1 MDNIKYTKADA
12 IPKLFSHCIRLSVI
26 ILFIFYL
33 FTLLLY
39 YLFTLYHIDTL
50 LWLHIAK
57 ESTVKVIVVALGWSL
72 DIRSD
77 DTSFSLFRNTN
88 HAHALRKIYSN
99 IVCTSF
105 ACKFPCTWVKIRFLY
120 LNVFI
125 KVCYVTIDSR

>member
-39 YLFTLYHIDTL
+39 YLFTLYQIDTL

-77 DTSFSLFRNTN
+77 GTSFSLFRNTN

-99 IVCTSF
+99 IVCTRL
-105 ACKFPCTWVKIRFLY
+105 ACK
-120 LNVFI
+120 
-125 KVCYVTIDSR
+125 

>member
-26 ILFIFYL
+26 VLFIFYL

-39 YLFTLYHIDTL
+39 YLFTLYHINTL

-72 DIRSD
+72 DNCFE
-77 DTSFSLFRNTN
+77 FSELMMLKLVLVNSIV
-88 HAHALRKIYSN
+88 AL
-99 IVCTSF
+99 
-105 ACKFPCTWVKIRFLY
+105 
-120 LNVFI
+120 
-125 KVCYVTIDSR
+125 

>member
-26 ILFIFYL
+26 VLFIFYL

-39 YLFTLYHIDTL
+39 YLFTIYHIDTL

-77 DTSFSLFRNTN
+77 D
-88 HAHALRKIYSN
+88 
-99 IVCTSF
+99 
-105 ACKFPCTWVKIRFLY
+105 
-120 LNVFI
+120 
-125 KVCYVTIDSR
+125 

>member
-57 ESTVKVIVVALGWSL
+57 
-72 DIRSD
+72 
-77 DTSFSLFRNTN
+77 
-88 HAHALRKIYSN
+88 
-99 IVCTSF
+99 
-105 ACKFPCTWVKIRFLY
+105 
-120 LNVFI
+120 
-125 KVCYVTIDSR
+125 

>member
-1 MDNIKYTKADA
+1 MDNIKFTKADA

-72 DIRSD
+72 YIRSD

-99 IVCTSF
+99 IVCTRF
-105 ACKFPCTWVKIRFLY
+105 ACK
-120 LNVFI
+120 
-125 KVCYVTIDSR
+125 

>member
-26 ILFIFYL
+26 VLFIFYL

-99 IVCTSF
+99 IVCTRL
-105 ACKFPCTWVKIRFLY
+105 ACK
-120 LNVFI
+120 
-125 KVCYVTIDSR
+125 